1 MSAGLDLADIQ
12 GGILRAY
19 GRQGFP
25 KARYFFLNIR
35 DAEKGRAFVEA
46 LRPNVTTAA
55 RWKNPD
61 RGEPLLRTRNPRV
74 KDVVRAEGVPDYPG
88 EVQLMKPKVAIN
100 VAFTFTGLLA
110 LQVPT
115 RTLRGMPDEFIDG
128 METRAA
134 ILGDDLW
141 LDKRDAIWRN
151 SRGDARVHILVSMN
165 AEMNPDG
172 TSVAELETETGKLRD
187 LCADSAG
194 GVVLLSGH
202 GPADADFQEM
212 SAILAED
219 GGRLWPTNKEH
230 FGLSDGFGDPVFK
243 GQLSGEAERL
253 RAIGGGKILPDQ
265 SWAPLATGEFLLG
278 HADEAQ
284 EIPGAAMPIEFSR
297 NGTFMA
303 YRKLHEDAGAFD
315 SYLDDQ
321 AGLYAAAFGVPHDEA
336 RETVSAKLVGRWS
349 DGVPLMAAPTFAAW
363 QTFNAE
369 LAEAHKNEDKPKLA
383 QIALRFTDFNYRSD
397 PAGATCPV
405 TSHLRR
411 GNPRDMLDPH
421 FGGDKSSWD
430 GSALVNRR
438 RILRRGLP
446 YGRYDRAAPAADGEH
461 GIIFL
466 ALCSS
471 LFRQFEFVQQQ
482 WIQYGL
488 DFNAGSDTCPIVG
501 NHVAEKTRAPDGKM
515 VIAADPA
522 DKNGRPF
529 ICDRIP
535 QFVEPRGGD
544 YFFIPSM
551 TALRMIGTGIVDPT

>member
-1 MSAGLDLADIQ
+1 MTAELDLADIQ

-25 KARYFFLNIR
+25 KARYLFFNVR
-35 DAEKGRAFVEA
+35 NPVKGRAFVEA
-46 LRPNVTTAA
+46 LRPRITTAA
-55 RWKNPD
+55 RWKNPE
-61 RGEPLLRTRNPRV
+61 RGEPLMRTRNPRV

-100 VAFTFTGLLA
+100 IAFTFYGLAA

-128 METRAA
+128 MEARAA
-134 ILGDDLW
+134 LLGDDIRS
-141 LDKRDAIWRN
+141 DSRDAIWRN
-151 SRGDARVHILVSMN
+151 SRGETRVHILVSLN

-172 TSVAELETETGKLRD
+172 TPIAELEAETQSLRD
-187 LCADSAG
+187 LCAASEG
-194 GVVLLSGH
+194 GVALLSGH
-202 GPADADFQEM
+202 GRGNADFQDM
-212 SAILAED
+212 SAILAAQD
-219 GGRLWPTNKEH
+219 GGGFAPTNKEH
-230 FGLSDGFGDPVFK
+230 FGLSDGFGDPVFE

-253 RAIGGGKILPDQ
+253 RVVGGGKILPDQ
-265 SWAPLATGEFLLG
+265 SWAPIATGEFLLG

-303 YRKLHEDAGAFD
+303 YRKLHEDVGAF
-315 SYLDDQ
+315 SAYLDAQ
-321 AGLYAAAFGVPHDEA
+321 ADRYASLFKVGRDEA
-336 RETVSAKLVGRWS
+336 RDTVSAKLVGRWH
-349 DGVPLMAAPTFAAW
+349 DGVPLMAAPTFKAWREFNEELKAAHD
-363 QTFNAE
+363 A
-369 LAEAHKNEDKPKLA
+369 EDKPKLA
-383 QIALRFTDFNYRSD
+383 QFALRFTDFNYRKD
-397 PAGATCPV
+397 PAGAVCPV

-421 FGGDKSSWD
+421 FSGDKASWD

-446 YGRYDRAAPAADGEH
+446 YGRYDPAAPSDGED

-471 LFRQFEFVQQQ
+471 LFRQFEVVQQQ

-501 NHVAEKTRAPDGKM
+501 NHDEDAKM
-515 VIAADPA
+515 VIAADPDDA
-522 DKNGRPF
+522 AGRPF
-529 ICDRIP
+529 ICDRMP

-551 TALRMIGTGIVDPT
+551 TALRTIGMGIIDPT

>member
-1 MSAGLDLADIQ
+1 MSAALDLADIQ

-25 KARYFFLNIR
+25 KARYLFLNVR
-35 DAEKGRAFVEA
+35 DPAGGRAFVEA
-46 LRPNVTTAA
+46 LRPKITTAA

-88 EVQLMKPKVAIN
+88 EVQLMKPRVAIN
-100 VAFTFTGLLA
+100 IAFTFFGLAA

-115 RTLRGMPDEFIDG
+115 RTLRGMPDEYIDG
-128 METRAA
+128 MEQRAA
-134 ILGDDLW
+134 LLGDDIW

-151 SRGDARVHILVSMN
+151 SRGEARVHILVSLN

-172 TSVAELETETGKLRD
+172 TPVAELEAETQRVRD
-187 LCADSAG
+187 LCAASEG
-194 GVVLLSGH
+194 GVALLKGH
-202 GPADADFQEM
+202 GPDQAEYQEM
-212 SAILAED
+212 SAILREENGAI
-219 GGRLWPTNKEH
+219 WPTNKEH

-253 RAIGGGKILPDQ
+253 RVVGGGKILPDQ

-303 YRKLHEDAGAFD
+303 YRKLHEDVRAFAD
-315 SYLDDQ
+315 YLDEQ
-321 AGLYAAAFGVPHDEA
+321 AARYARLFEVDHAQS
-336 RETVSAKLVGRWS
+336 RETVQAKLVGRWS
-349 DGVPLMAAPTFAAW
+349 DGVPLIAAPTFTAW
-363 QTFNAE
+363 QQFNAE
-369 LAEAHKNEDKPKLA
+369 LADAHKREDKPKLA
-383 QIALRFTDFNYRSD
+383 QIALKFTDFTYRGD
-397 PAGATCPV
+397 PSGAVCPV

-411 GNPRDMLDPH
+411 GNPRDMIGPRFPADPKT
-421 FGGDKSSWD
+421 GD
-430 GSALVNRR
+430 GSVLVNRR

-446 YGRYDRAAPAADGEH
+446 YGRYDPAAPSADREH

-466 ALCSS
+466 AICTS

-488 DFNAGSDTCPIVG
+488 DFNAGSDTCPLVG
-501 NHVAEKTRAPDGKM
+501 NHDADSKL

-522 DKNGRPF
+522 DGGGSSGAGRPF
-529 ICDRIP
+529 ICDRMP

-551 TALRMIGTGIVDPT
+551 TALRMIGMGIVDPT

>member
-1 MSAGLDLADIQ
+1 MSAELDLADIQ

-19 GRQGFP
+19 GRLGFP
-25 KARYFFLNIR
+25 KARYFFLNVR
-35 DAEKGRAFVEA
+35 DPEKGRAFVEA
-46 LRPNVTTAA
+46 LRPRVTTAA
-55 RWKNPD
+55 RWKDPK
-61 RGEPLLRTRNPRV
+61 RGEPLLRTRKPRV

-88 EVQLMKPKVAIN
+88 EVQLLKPKVAIN
-100 VAFTFTGLLA
+100 IAFTFMGLAA

-134 ILGDDLW
+134 VLGDDPW
-141 LDKRDAIWRN
+141 LEQRDTIWRN
-151 SRGDARVHILVSMN
+151 SHGETRVHILVSLN

-172 TSVAELETETGKLRD
+172 TPIDELETETRRLRD
-187 LCADSAG
+187 LCAGSEG
-194 GVVLLSGH
+194 GVVLLPGH
-202 GPADADFQEM
+202 GADQTDFQEM
-212 SAILAED
+212 SAILRDD
-219 GGRLWPTNKEH
+219 GGALAPTNKEH
-230 FGLSDGFGDPVFK
+230 FGYSDGFGDPVFE

-253 RAIGGGKILPDQ
+253 RIVGGGKILPDQ

-297 NGTFMA
+297 NGTFMTW
-303 YRKLHEDAGAFD
+303 RKLQEDVAAFD
-315 SYLDDQ
+315 AYVADQ
-321 AGLYAAAFGVPHDEA
+321 AARYARMFSLEQEEA
-336 RETVSAKLVGRWS
+336 EQTVRAKLVGRWS
-349 DGVPLMAAPTFAAW
+349 DGVPLLAAPTYPAW
-363 QTFNAE
+363 QKFNAD
-369 LAEAHKNEDKPKLA
+369 LAAAQAAKDKARLA
-383 QIALRFTDFNYRSD
+383 QIALQFTSFNYRKD
-397 PAGATCPV
+397 PTGAVCPI

-421 FGGDKSSWD
+421 FAAKPSSWD

-446 YGRYDRAAPAADGEH
+446 YGPYLPGAETGAGER
-461 GIIFL
+461 GIIFM
-466 ALCSS
+466 AVCAS

-488 DFNAGSDTCPIVG
+488 DFNAGSDTCPVVG
-501 NHVAEKTRAPDGKM
+501 NHDDGAKM
-515 VIAADPA
+515 VIPADPQGA
-522 DKNGRPF
+522 NGRPF
-529 ICDRIP
+529 LCARIP